1 MLTSHI
7 FIANNA
13 VLLCTPPQIACIED
27 EEGGESGGIHGY
39 RAPPTASHMIRGKDD
54 AELGLHGNVV
64 GAVRLYTYSEVPTF
78 LKGNP
83 FITHGY
89 RLYLPTGLCFK
100 R

>member
-1 MLTSHI
+1 MR
-7 FIANNA
+7 
-13 VLLCTPPQIACIED
+13 CTFPQIEYIED
-27 EEGGESGGIHGY
+27 EEGGGSGGIHGY
-39 RAPPTASHMIRGKDD
+39 RAQPTASHMIRGKDD
-54 AELGLHGNVV
+54 AELGLCGNSV
-64 GAVRLYTYSEVPTF
+64 GAVRLYAYSEVPGF